1 VVETSAFLG
10 DFQDALEAQI
20 LKSAV
25 IGALQCTSGNDVFGS
40 KERVSVPMSTGLIG
54 NDCVA
59 NESFCTVMET
69 EFVIIAGDVNPETRG
84 TAAFL
89 AYIKLQDDMD
99 GGVFVDEIPVLD
111 RVKYR
116 SPLPLL
122 PPPITSPDDI
132 PVLQEIEDSSS
143 SGKSTTE
150 SLGLSPWTYGAVMAM
165 CKLSL
170 MSVLA
175 QSKG

>member
-1 VVETSAFLG
+1 VVETSAFL
-10 DFQDALEAQI
+10 DEFQDSLEAQI

-25 IGALQCTSGNDVFGS
+25 IGALQCNSGGDVFGS
-40 KERVSVPMSTGLIG
+40 KGAGADVPMFTSLIG

-59 NESFCTVMET
+59 EQSFCTVMKT
-69 EFVIIAGDVNPETRG
+69 EFMILAGEDVNPD

-89 AYIKLQDDMD
+89 GYIKLQDDMD

-122 PPPITSPDDI
+122 PPITSPDPGDI
-132 PVLQEIEDSSS
+132 PVLQEIDSSS
-143 SGKSTTE
+143 SSKSTTE
-150 SLGLSPWTYGAVMAM
+150 TLGLSPWTYGAVMAM
-165 CKLSL
+165 CKLSVL
-170 MSVLA
+170 SVLVTV
-175 QSKG
+175 